1 VSAPTTPPRWIDER
15 TVVATIGLRD
25 AIDAIRAVLV
35 AQSAGTAVAMRKS
48 VLALSN
54 GGSLHA
60 LGGEL
65 RDRGVV
71 GTKTWCHTP
80 GGAQPLVVLS
90 SANYG
95 RVLAVIEAFALGQ
108 LRTGATSAIATDHLA
123 SPSASVLA
131 MIGTGRQAAAQ
142 AAAVAYVRPLREIRV
157 HSRDAT
163 RRAAMA
169 ARIERTLDVRCR
181 PTGTVEDA
189 VAGADIVTLVTR
201 ATAPVLMSG
210 AVEPGTHVNAI
221 GAVTPE
227 RTEFEGSLLDR
238 CTPVVADSIE
248 QARALAS
255 ELRAHFGDDQ
265 ARWASVVPLCDVVA
279 RDERRPPDADVTLFK
294 SLGLG
299 LSDLAVGLAVLERAA
314 EAELGHRLPS
324 YDPPEALDGTSSLDG
339 ASTANGTSSTE
350 EHR

>member
-1 VSAPTTPPRWIDER
+1 MSAPRWIDER
-15 TVVATIGLRD
+15 TVLASIGLRE
-25 AIDAIRAVLV
+25 AIEAIRSVLA
-35 AQSAGTAVAMRKS
+35 AQSTGTAVAMRKS

-65 RDRGVV
+65 SDRGVV

-90 SANYG
+90 SLDDG

-123 SPSASVLA
+123 GPSASVLA
-131 MIGTGRQAAAQ
+131 LIGTGRQAVAQ
-142 AAAVAYVRPLREIRV
+142 AAAVAYVRPLREVRV
-157 HSRDAT
+157 HGRDPSR
-163 RRAAMA
+163 RSAMA
-169 ARIERTLDVRCR
+169 ARIERGLGVPCR
-181 PTGTVEDA
+181 PADTVEDA

-201 ATAPVLMSG
+201 ATAPVLGSAM
-210 AVEPGTHVNAI
+210 VEPGAHVNAI

-227 RTEFEGSLLDR
+227 RTEFEASLLDR
-238 CTPVVADSIE
+238 CTRVVADSVE

-255 ELRAHFGDDQ
+255 ELRSYFGDDEDG
-265 ARWASVVPLCDVVA
+265 WMSVVPLCDAVA
-279 RDERRPPDADVTLFK
+279 GDERRPPDADVTLFK

-299 LSDLAVGLAVLERAA
+299 LSDLAVGLAVLQRASDG
-314 EAELGHRLPS
+314 ELGLRLPS
-324 YDPPEALDGTSSLDG
+324 YHPPDAFHG
-339 ASTANGTSSTE
+339 ASPIE
-350 EHR
+350 VLR